1 MTYNLERMGY
11 VPPLLLWSA
20 EQFRRGG
27 RSSACM
33 DYIYYTERKRMDD
46 LVCNYFFEFPI
57 NLRTSLSHV
66 SNQDASMSRQS
77 MSAYGESDLYFVLR
91 GVWFFSR
98 S

>member
-66 SNQDASMSRQS
+66 QHVTSVHVKVTLFCTKLVELGCLS
-77 MSAYGESDLYFVLR
+77 
-91 GVWFFSR
+91 
-98 S
+98 